1 MKMSAEMNTHETLS
15 SRRRL
20 VPGLAL
26 VLIGALAL
34 AANLTDY
41 EWVKMLFLPAL
52 GLIFIVWGAVERNG
66 GLLIPGG
73 ILSGL
78 GLGVVLLAG
87 PLGGVELEA
96 NGGIFFLSFA
106 LGFLLISLLSAIFT
120 AKVQWWPIIPAAFL
134 ALFGAALLLGG
145 AALEALALVGQG
157 WPVILIIIGLYL
169 LLWRRGLA
177 K

>member
-15 SRRRL
+15 SRRL

-52 GLIFIVWGAVERNG
+52 GLIFIVWGAVERSG

-73 ILSGL
+73 ILTGI

-87 PLGGVELEA
+87 PLGGVESEA
-96 NGGIFFLSFA
+96 NGGIFFLSLA
-106 LGFLLISLLSAIFT
+106 MGFLLISLLTAIFT
-120 AKVQWWPIIPAAFL
+120 GKVQWWPVIPAAFL

-145 AALEALALVGQG
+145 ASLEALALVGQG
-157 WPVILIIIGLYL
+157 WPIILIIIGLYL